1 MATAREVTVYA
12 KTNGVTRQ
20 EAREHF
26 LSEAKQRGPKKS
38 VAVYSNGG
46 SISMYKSGEDMFN
59 AIRDQKK
66 SSAQDLLERCG
77 MNFDFS
83 LCGKPALV
91 TKQLTI
97 GGVNVNVHL
106 HTDANMLSSLG
117 EKYNTTFLALFQ
129 VFTKTGNVLL
139 PISKEQIDDAGHD
152 WRGEEVFAKD
162 DILNRSVAALRLYNN
177 DQYVHDIATHIAYE
191 ETSPDSGKDYY
202 AGIDGAKLHRV
213 WD

>member
-12 KTNGVTRQ
+12 KTNGITRQ

-26 LSEAKQRGPKKS
+26 LSEAKQGGPKKS
-38 VAVYSNGG
+38 VELYSNNG
-46 SISMYKSGEDMFN
+46 SITMYKSGEDMFN
-59 AIRDQKK
+59 DIRDQKK

-77 MNFDFS
+77 MNVDFS
-83 LCGKPALV
+83 LYGKPALV

-106 HTDANMLSSLG
+106 HTDDDACLILSK
-117 EKYNTTFLALFQ
+117 KYNKTFLAMFQ
-129 VFTKTGNVLL
+129 VFTKTGNVLI
-139 PISKEQIDDAGHD
+139 PITKEQIDDAGHNWCD
-152 WRGEEVFAKD
+152 EEVFAKD
-162 DILNRSVAALRLYNN
+162 DILNRSVAALRIYNN
-177 DQYVHDIATHIAYE
+177 DQYIHDIATHIAYE